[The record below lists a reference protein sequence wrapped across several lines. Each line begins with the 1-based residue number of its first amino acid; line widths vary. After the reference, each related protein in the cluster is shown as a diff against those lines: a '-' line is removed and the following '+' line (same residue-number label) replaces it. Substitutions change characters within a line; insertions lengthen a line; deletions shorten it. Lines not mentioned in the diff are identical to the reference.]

1 MIGAKVLEMSTVTN
15 SLPSAYYYVNGGSW
29 QKYDKAGL
37 SWNKRLASLDLVE
50 GEKVTVGLVAVPEYY
65 ETSGDI
71 TQGAAGRACG
81 VRQAGC
87 RRVQN
92 HHHDGGLHGA

>member
-1 MIGAKVLEMSTVTN
+1 MSKWWFRQNTT
-15 SLPSAYYYVNGGSW
+15 
-29 QKYDKAGL
+29 AGL

-71 TQGAAGRACG
+71 TKAQLTELVESGKLGAGAFQTTTMTVDCTAPEILG
-81 VRQAGC
+81 VYKDLSNG
-87 RRVQN
+87 
-92 HHHDGGLHGA
+92 DLL